1 MNEDE
6 PDTEIVR
13 NDDTNSEESD
23 SSADQPAEGSEK
35 ADDEKKTDSID
46 PSDVRKLLANLV
58 IIVQNIGLQFPEED
72 ADDIFSALEKIKE
85 EGLDDA
91 LRLWT
96 KQSADELGELL
107 KALDSPL
114 WNSAFRVSRTEVNF
128 DWLND
133 IFPGGE

>member
-1 MNEDE
+1 
-6 PDTEIVR
+6 
-13 NDDTNSEESD
+13 DDTNSEESH

-35 ADDEKKTDSID
+35 TDDEKKTDSID
-46 PSDVRKLLANLV
+46 KSDVRKLLANLV

-114 WNSAFRVSRTEVNF
+114 WNSAFRVSRTGVNF
-128 DWLND
+128 DWLE
-133 IFPGGE
+133 IILSGGE